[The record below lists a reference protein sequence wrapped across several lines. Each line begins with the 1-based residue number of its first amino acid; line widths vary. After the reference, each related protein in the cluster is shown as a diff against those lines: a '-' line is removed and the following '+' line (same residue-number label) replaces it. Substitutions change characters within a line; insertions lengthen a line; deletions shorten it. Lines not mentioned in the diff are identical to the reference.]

1 MARHGDINASKY
13 GRCKQSCCTSAN
25 EVKDMGMVGVEPKL
39 SSLNLEQG
47 SFLHGIGDVVVVNG
61 ILVAIVEGKLEKA
74 VIGGWH

>member
-1 MARHGDINASKY
+1 
-13 GRCKQSCCTSAN
+13 
-25 EVKDMGMVGVEPKL
+25 MVGVEPKL